1 MTVVMSSPDGTGRA
15 TSAESRRLLV
25 ELVDFAAARLPTLI
39 EEHVS
44 YMLREIDVYRGDVV
58 TRDDVRRS
66 VEHNM
71 RFLIAAMRDPAA
83 PRDFAAPL
91 ETGRRR
97 ARQGV
102 PLPEVLR
109 AYRTGM
115 TAMWEVIIERARRS
129 DGAAMMDAL
138 IIAAGLVWELND
150 EYALHLTESYR
161 ATTADLLVSQHQR
174 RSALAEA
181 LFTGAPGPDAG
192 PWEVSKLL
200 GIPPDGDLVV
210 VAAENSGTA
219 EEGLPRIESQLTE
232 RGVTSAWRLTPALQM
247 GVISLRPGQLDE
259 VLALL
264 RDAAEGRIGMSP
276 VFTSLREVPRAL
288 HLARVALTRVPVGR
302 AELNVFSANPLAALV
317 AQDLDEGRRIAH
329 RVLGAV
335 LELPAEDRQVLLDTL
350 QVWFDNGGSAD
361 PSAEKLYCHP
371 NTVRYRLRRVQELT
385 GRSLSEPYHVADL
398 AAALQALGLV
408 RGDPL

>member
-1 MTVVMSSPDGTGRA
+1 MRVIAGSNQSVEPGGAGD
-15 TSAESRRLLV
+15 AEQMLL
-25 ELVDFAAARLPTLI
+25 ELVDYAASKLPTLI

-58 TRDDVRRS
+58 ARDDVRRS

-71 RFLIAAMRDPAA
+71 RFLITAMRDPTA
-83 PRDFAAPL
+83 PRDFAAPK

-115 TAMWEVIIERARRS
+115 TLMWDSIIERARQS
-129 DGAAMMDAL
+129 SGPAMMDAL
-138 IIAAGLVWELND
+138 IVVAGLVWELND
-150 EYALHLTESYR
+150 EYSMYLTESYR
-161 ATTADLLVSQHQR
+161 ATTADLLLTQHQR

-200 GIPPDGDLVV
+200 GIPPDGDLMVI
-210 VAAENSGTA
+210 AAENSGTA
-219 EEGLPRIESQLTE
+219 EEGLPRIETKLTE

-247 GVISLRPGQLDE
+247 GVASLRIGQWDE
-259 VLALL
+259 VIPLL
-264 RDAAEGRIGMSP
+264 RETASGRVGVSP
-276 VFTSLREVPRAL
+276 VFASLKDVPRAL
-288 HLARVALTRVPVGR
+288 HLAKVALTRVPQGR
-302 AELNVFSANPLAALV
+302 AELNVFSSSPLAALV
-317 AQDLDEGRRIAH
+317 AQDLDEGKRIAQ

-335 LELPAEDRQVLLDTL
+335 LELPAEDRTVLLETL
-350 QVWFDNGGSAD
+350 QVWFDNAGSAEQ
-361 PSAEKLYCHP
+361 SAEKLYCHP

-385 GRSLSEPYHVADL
+385 GRTLNEPHDVAAL
-398 AAALQALGLV
+398 AAALQALKLD
-408 RGDPL
+408 RSL